1 MVIINAQAY
10 TAFGHVIVVASA
22 VDHEGDRRNI
32 TLLGSTDVGSPAP
45 GTTLDDLAVLAAMI
59 RGLTELRE
67 SYRKRR
73 ESWPL

>member
-22 VDHEGDRRNI
+22 VDHEGERRNI
-32 TLLGSTDVGSPAP
+32 TLLGSTDVGSPPAGAP
-45 GTTLDDLAVLAAMI
+45 LDDLAVLAGMI

-67 SYRKRR
+67 NYKQRR